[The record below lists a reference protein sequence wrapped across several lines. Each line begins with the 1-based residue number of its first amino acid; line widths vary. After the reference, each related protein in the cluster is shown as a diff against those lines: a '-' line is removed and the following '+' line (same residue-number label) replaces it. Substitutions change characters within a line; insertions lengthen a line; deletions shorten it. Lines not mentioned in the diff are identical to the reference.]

1 MPPFEDLPV
10 QHFRARD
17 GARLAYRELGQ
28 GRLLVLIHGY
38 YSTAAEN
45 WVRFGH
51 AARLAAAGRRVIL
64 PDLRGHGD
72 SAKPHSPASYPPD
85 VLADD
90 GFALLEALGVAD
102 SDYDLGG
109 YSLGART
116 TVRML
121 VRGARP
127 GRVILAGAG
136 LAAITDTRGRER
148 GAFFRHV
155 LTNLGRFEHGSP
167 EWHAERFL
175 ATVDGDPVALLRV
188 LDTSVD
194 TARADLARVD
204 MPALVVMGEAD
215 EPADARDLVAAL
227 ADARYAAIPGNH
239 TTAVSRHELSD
250 AMVDFLGAVQP
261 KPQTR

>member
-1 MPPFEDLPV
+1 VPLSVDLPV
-10 QHFRARD
+10 QHFRGRD
-17 GARLAYRELGQ
+17 GAALAYRELGQ
-28 GRLLVLIHGY
+28 GHPLVLLHGY

-45 WVRFGH
+45 WLRFGH
-51 AARLAAAGRRVIL
+51 ANRLAAAGHRVIL

-72 SAKPHSPASYPPD
+72 SAKPHSPDSYPPD

-90 GFALLEALGVAD
+90 GLALLEALGLT
-102 SDYDLGG
+102 DYDLGG

-136 LAAITDTRGRER
+136 LGAITRGRER
-148 GAFFRHV
+148 GAFYRHV
-155 LTNLGRFEHGSP
+155 LTHLGLFERGSP

-175 ATVDGDPVALLRV
+175 ASVDGDPVALLRV
-188 LDTSVD
+188 LDTAVD
-194 TARADLARVD
+194 SAPAELARID
-204 MPALVVMGEAD
+204 MPVLVVMGEAD

-227 ADARYAAIPGNH
+227 AHARYAAIPGNH
-239 TTAVSRHELSD
+239 TTAASRHELAD
-250 AMVDFLGAVQP
+250 AMVDFLSAASSS
-261 KPQTR
+261 